1 MKHTEIL
8 FGKMTH
14 GTFEIGR
21 DTNPIVIVHSIEKRV
36 TMNPD
41 EVDEYMFE
49 HGFDSYLIP
58 EEFTGDIVYSR
69 DFLRGLK

>member
-8 FGKMTH
+8 FGQMTH

-21 DTNPIVIVHSIEKRV
+21 DTNPIVIVHSIEERV

-41 EVDEYMFE
+41 EVDEYMTTQGHE
-49 HGFDSYLIP
+49 SYLIP
-58 EEFTGDIVYSR
+58 AEFTGEIVYSR
-69 DFLRGLK
+69 TFLKGAT